1 VESSDEWLQRVQAE
15 SAARLEQVAAMQEE
29 LGRVIGR
36 ARSQQ
41 GEVKVAVNPA
51 GAPLELDL
59 SPSAMNLAPEELS
72 AMILTTLQQAAAEAA
87 ERVRAVVAPVMEG
100 ADVDA
105 LLHGQVPPST
115 RQEVE
120 SELARVERERE
131 EGR

>member
-29 LGRVIGR
+29 LGRVVGR
-36 ARSQQ
+36 ASSEH
-41 GEVKVAVNPA
+41 GEVEVAVNPA
-51 GAPLELDL
+51 GAPLELEL
-59 SPSAMNLAPEELS
+59 SPSAMKLAPAERS
-72 AMILTTLQQAAAEAA
+72 AMILTTMQRAAGEAA
-87 ERVRAVVAPVMEG
+87 ERVRAVVAPVMDG

-120 SELARVERERE
+120 SELARLEEDRE